1 MYLIDVIPTIKIPHT
16 QPQIL
21 SYFFS
26 APLATGALVQIPL
39 GKRKETGVVLDS
51 HPVDEYKQEIKKAD
65 FELRHI
71 AKVISAQPLLTSRQI
86 ELTVWLGQYYFAS
99 PGIFA
104 KMMIPKKNQKS
115 KIKNQ
120 NDNSK
125 SKIKKLQKLILAP
138 TISVTNKIAKEQP
151 NSTVWHSELTKK
163 QLNEAWWKIKNGEAR
178 MIVGTR
184 SAVFLPFADLKEIVI
199 EDETNPAH
207 RSWDMWPHYRVH
219 EVAKKLTEIFRAK
232 LISKSE
238 IPSVD
243 FFYNSHSSLLV
254 DGKES
259 PAPARQSLGDG
270 GNAGRGSDIRRRSFD
285 LRSQNDKIVTNI
297 IDLRAELKAGNF
309 SIFGLALQQA
319 VKNSLAQK
327 GQIILFIN
335 RRGAANFVLCR
346 DCGYTAKCPNCDSP
360 LAHHLINRKPTLLC
374 HRCGRQKEP
383 PSLCPQCR
391 SWRVKTVGVGTQ
403 KVELEAIKFFPQA
416 KIARLDSDAAPNQKE
431 QQKIIEAFAK
441 KEINILIATQI
452 IFSWLDEIKP
462 APPATVVLVSA
473 DTLLHLPDF
482 NSSERTFQ
490 TITALKTLIYHSD
503 PPVDEEES
511 PTKDDKKNTLIIQTY
526 NPENSVIKYAA
537 TDDWESFYQEEIE
550 ARKLL
555 GYPPFSQIVKLTFRH
570 RDPKKAGQEA
580 KILAAKLSLTIAPL
594 SGTVKLK
601 QVMIPPPLKKEG
613 WAKSP
618 EGASP
623 LFGKGFKKISL
634 NPPFVKGE
642 NWTEISD
649 ALPAFISKEKGKYVW
664 NIIIKF
670 PLTQKNSLLSSEFL
684 QSRNSL
690 LQYVP
695 SNWEIDIDPSDLL

>member
-26 APLATGALVQIPL
+26 APLAAGTVIQIPL

-51 HPVDEYKQEIKKAD
+51 HTLDEYKQEIKKAD

-86 ELTVWLGQYYFAS
+86 ELAVWLGQYYFAS

-104 KMMIPKKNQKS
+104 KMMMPKKIPNPKS
-115 KIKNQ
+115 QIPNKF
-120 NDNSK
+120 
-125 SKIKKLQKLILAP
+125 KIKKPQKLIVAP

-207 RSWDMWPHYRVH
+207 RSWDMWPHYQVY
-219 EVAKKLTEIFRAK
+219 EVAKKLAEIFNAK
-232 LISKSE
+232 LIFKNE
-238 IPSVD
+238 VPSIESY
-243 FFYNSHSSLLV
+243 FYERT
-254 DGKES
+254 GKF
-259 PAPARQSLGDG
+259 PK
-270 GNAGRGSDIRRRSFD
+270 SDIRYPTS
-285 LRSQNDKIVTNI
+285 V

-309 SIFGLALQQA
+309 SIFSRELQKAISEALT
-319 VKNSLAQK
+319 QK
-327 GQIILFIN
+327 KQIILFIN

-346 DCGYTAKCPNCDSP
+346 DCGYTAKCPNCDLP
-360 LAHHLINRKPTLLC
+360 LAYHLMNGKPIMFC
-374 HRCGRQKEP
+374 HRCGRQEKP
-383 PSLCPQCR
+383 PSLCPQCQ

-403 KVELEAIKFFPQA
+403 KVELETKKLFFQT
-416 KIARLDSDAAPNQKE
+416 KIARLDSDSAPSQKE

-441 KEINILIATQI
+441 KEIDILIATQI

-462 APPATVVLVSA
+462 VPPATVALISA

-482 NSSERTFQ
+482 NSGERTFQ
-490 TITALKTLIYHSD
+490 TIMMLKNLISPRQNYSSNETLKFLPGKNFSAESKSSRT
-503 PPVDEEES
+503 PPS
-511 PTKDDKKNTLIIQTY
+511 FFIQTY
-526 NPENSVIKYAA
+526 NPESPIIKYAA
-537 TDDWESFYQEEIE
+537 QDDWQSFYQEEIA
-550 ARKLL
+550 ARQILK
-555 GYPPFSQIVKLTFRH
+555 YPPFSQIVKLTFRH
-570 RDPKKAGQEA
+570 RDPQKAGQEA
-580 KILAAKLSLTIAPL
+580 KILAAKLSLAVAPL
-594 SGTVKLK
+594 SGAVKLK
-601 QVMIPPPLKKEG
+601 RIINSDQITDVKET
-613 WAKSP
+613 KP
-618 EGASP
+618 R
-623 LFGKGFKKISL
+623 
-634 NPPFVKGE
+634 
-642 NWTEISD
+642 TESQSDSSAGVSD
-649 ALPAFISKEKGKYVW
+649 ALPAFVPKEKGKYVW

-670 PLTQKNSLLSSEFL
+670 PIPSDKVESPRQSRDNIPPCGWSPAGRQYPLSSEFL
-684 QSRNSL
+684 RCRNSL

-695 SNWEIDIDPSDLL
+695 TNWEIDVDPVDLL